1 MVEEDDMRTAV
12 VTDSNSG
19 ILPAMGREL
28 GVFVVPMPFTIN
40 GTLYYE
46 GVSLTAEEFFRYM
59 EEGAEVSTSQP
70 APGELQD
77 LWEKVLEEYDE
88 LVYIPM
94 TSSLSGSCMSAMALA
109 EDFEGRVQVADNKR
123 ISLLQKQSVLEAAA
137 LRDKGKTAEEI
148 KEILEEHALEH
159 RIYLGVESLKQ
170 LRKGGR
176 ISPATAAIGTALQIK
191 PVLRLWE
198 GGIDLFAKVRGRK
211 QMEQK
216 MIEALRRDLE
226 TDFAGKPVSLYVAY
240 VGTPEQGEA
249 WRQTVQEAFPGHP
262 VTKDV
267 LSLVI
272 ACHTGLNVFGIGLA
286 QNLEI

>member
-1 MVEEDDMRTAV
+1 MRTAV

-19 ILPAMGREL
+19 ILPDMGREL
-28 GVFVVPMPFTIN
+28 GVFVVPMPFTID

-46 GVSLTAEEFFRYM
+46 GVSLTSEQFFRYM
-59 EEGAEVSTSQP
+59 EEEAEVSTSQP

-109 EDFEGRVQVADNKR
+109 DDFEGRVQVADNKR
-123 ISLLQKQSVLEAAA
+123 ISLLQKQSVLEAVA
-137 LRDKGKTAEEI
+137 LRDQGKTAEEI
-148 KEILEEHALEH
+148 KEILEAHALEQ

-198 GGIDLFAKVRGRK
+198 GGIDMYAKVRGRK

-216 MIEALRRDLE
+216 MIEALRHDLE

-249 WRQTVQEAFPGHP
+249 WRQTVQEAFPDHP
-262 VTKDV
+262 VTADV

-286 QNLEI
+286 QNLEIE

>member
-1 MVEEDDMRTAV
+1 MARTAV

-19 ILPAMGREL
+19 ILPAAGEAL

-40 GTLYYE
+40 GRLYYE
-46 GVSLTAEEFFRYM
+46 GVSLTAERFFR
-59 EEGAEVSTSQP
+59 ELAAGAEVSTSQP
-70 APGELQD
+70 APGELQE
-77 LWEKVLEEYDE
+77 LWERVLRSYDE

-94 TSSLSGSCMSAMALA
+94 TSSLSGSCMSAAALA
-109 EDFEGRVQVADNKR
+109 EEFGGRVQVADNKR

-137 LRDKGKTAEEI
+137 LRDRGMGAAEI
-148 KEILEEHALEH
+148 KALLEAHALEQ
-159 RIYLGVESLKQ
+159 RIYLGVDSLKQ

-176 ISPATAAIGTALQIK
+176 VSPTAAAVGTALQIK

-198 GGIDLFAKVRGRK
+198 GGIDVYAKVRGHR

-216 MIEALRRDLE
+216 LIDVLRRDLE
-226 TDFAGKPVSLYVAY
+226 TEFAGKPVSLYVAY

-249 WRQTVQEAFPGHP
+249 WRQTVQAAFPDRP
-262 VTKDV
+262 VTADV

-272 ACHTGLNVFGIGLA
+272 ACHTGMGAFGIGLA

>member
-1 MVEEDDMRTAV
+1 MRTAV

-19 ILPAMGREL
+19 ILPVMGREL

-46 GVSLTAEEFFRYM
+46 GVSLTAERFFQYM

-88 LVYIPM
+88 LIYIPM

-109 EDFEGRVQVADNKR
+109 DDFEGRVQVADNKR
-123 ISLLQKQSVLEAAA
+123 ISLLQKQSVLEAVA
-137 LRDKGKTAEEI
+137 LRDQGKTAEEI
-148 KEILEEHALEH
+148 KEILEAHALEH

-198 GGIDLFAKVRGRK
+198 GGIDMYAKVRGRK

-249 WRQTVQEAFPGHP
+249 WRQTVQEAFPDHP
-262 VTKDV
+262 VTADV

-286 QNLEI
+286 QNLEIN

>member
-1 MVEEDDMRTAV
+1 MRTAV

-19 ILPAMGREL
+19 ILPDMGREL
-28 GVFVVPMPFTIN
+28 GVFVVPMPFTID

-46 GVSLTAEEFFRYM
+46 GVSLTSEQFFRYM
-59 EEGAEVSTSQP
+59 EEDAEVSTSQP

-109 EDFEGRVQVADNKR
+109 DDFEGRVQVADNKR
-123 ISLLQKQSVLEAAA
+123 ISLLQKQSVLEAVA
-137 LRDKGKTAEEI
+137 LRDQGKTAEEI
-148 KEILEEHALEH
+148 KEILEAHALEQ

-198 GGIDLFAKVRGRK
+198 GGIDMYAKVRGRK

-216 MIEALRRDLE
+216 MIEALRHDLE

-249 WRQTVQEAFPGHP
+249 WRQTVQEAFPDHP
-262 VTKDV
+262 VTADV

-286 QNLEI
+286 QNLEIE

>member
-1 MVEEDDMRTAV
+1 MRTAV

-19 ILPAMGREL
+19 ILPDMGREL
-28 GVFVVPMPFTIN
+28 GVFVVPMPFTID

-46 GVSLTAEEFFRYM
+46 GVSLTSEQFFRYM
-59 EEGAEVSTSQP
+59 EEDAEVSTSQP

-109 EDFEGRVQVADNKR
+109 DDFEGRVQVADNKR
-123 ISLLQKQSVLEAAA
+123 ISLLQKQSVLEAVA
-137 LRDKGKTAEEI
+137 LRDQGKTAEEI
-148 KEILEEHALEH
+148 KEILEAHALEQ
-159 RIYLGVESLKQ
+159 RIYLGVESLKP

-198 GGIDLFAKVRGRK
+198 GGIDMYAKVRGRK

-216 MIEALRRDLE
+216 MIEALRHDLE

-249 WRQTVQEAFPGHP
+249 WRQTVQEAFPDHP
-262 VTKDV
+262 VTADV

-286 QNLEI
+286 QNLEIE